1 MGATGVVPRGVPPHP
16 SAVKVAA
23 LVPDLLFG
31 SKVAAMFEQA
41 GHEVTLAGTVLDDA
55 DALVVDLTADGVDVD
70 GLGRSP
76 LPTLGFYAHVEP
88 AVRDAALAAG
98 FDVVVPRSR
107 FAREGVDL
115 VERLVAG

>member
-1 MGATGVVPRGVPPHP
+1 M
-16 SAVKVAA
+16 KVAA

-31 SKVAAMFEQA
+31 SKVVAMLEQA
-41 GHEVTLAGTVLDDA
+41 GHQVVLGRAGLDDA
-55 DALVVDLTADGVDVD
+55 DALVVDPSDAGIDVEAIGRTAV
-70 GLGRSP
+70 
-76 LPTLGFYAHVEP
+76 PTLGFYAHVEP

-107 FAREGVDL
+107 FARDGVEL